1 MYPPRADCRYFS
13 PMCYPTSFSRL
24 LPALGLTLLLLPGCY
39 SRSDM
44 KGEQQA
50 TETPADAAETPV
62 GSAAPT
68 ASEAAPETAG
78 AMAGN
83 QPLQAVN
90 VFLEVSGSMEGF
102 MPKTG
107 ASGEN
112 TRFQQH
118 IAQFLSEVNRTSA
131 AKQKAFFRIKE
142 KPYKDTYQAISGTV
156 RSGIQQPA
164 KSTDLPA
171 VLDTLMTRYYQPG
184 TVSVLISD
192 FIYSP
197 KNAGAIPYIKTD
209 ITDALQRNGAQQGL
223 AVSVYGYT
231 SDFRGTYYPALKA
244 AGKKTACCD
253 TEIPYYIWVLGPADA
268 VRRFDAALLEQQP
281 ARQAH
286 FGVTYP
292 RPAYSL
298 LSKYQNQGSWYYGDA
313 GASKRTADTYRVVAV
328 SEASAQQPVEFVV
341 GLDLKGLPGQYRDV
355 AYLKQNLSL
364 KGVDTDAKLLDVQ
377 AASTQTKASS
387 GPESKYTHFAKIRLT
402 KAPKAARPLM
412 LRLQDQRPAWVAQ
425 WTTRNDGTPAPKT
438 FALSSLLDGLEPQTE
453 GEKRPVFELPLTV
466 QPSE

>member
-1 MYPPRADCRYFS
+1 MPN
-13 PMCYPTSFSRL
+13 PTSFSRL
-24 LPALGLTLLLLPGCY
+24 LPALGLMLLLLPGCY

-44 KGEQQA
+44 QGEQQA
-50 TETPADAAETPV
+50 TETPAATAEAPA
-62 GSAAPT
+62 GSAAPVV
-68 ASEAAPETAG
+68 AEAAPETA
-78 AMAGN
+78 ATTTSP
-83 QPLQAVN
+83 PLRAVN

-118 IAQFLSEVNRTSA
+118 VAQFLSEVNRTAA
-131 AKQKAFFRIKE
+131 AKQKTFFRIKE
-142 KPYKDTYQAISGTV
+142 KPYKDTYQGISGTV
-156 RSGIQQPA
+156 RGGIQQPA
-164 KSTDLPA
+164 KSTELPA
-171 VLDTLMTRYYQPG
+171 VLDTLMSRYYQPG

-281 ARQAH
+281 AKQAH

-292 RPAYSL
+292 QPAYSL
-298 LSKYQNQGSWYYGDA
+298 LSKFQNKGSWYYGDA
-313 GASKRTADTYRVVAV
+313 GASKRSAETYRVVAV

-341 GLDLKGLPGQYRDV
+341 GLDLNGLPGQYRDV
-355 AYLKQNLSL
+355 AYLKQNLRL

-377 AASTQTKASS
+377 AASEQTRASS
-387 GPESKYTHFAKIRLT
+387 GPENKFTHFAKIRLT
-402 KAPKAARPLM
+402 KAPKAARPLV

-425 WTTRNDGTPAPKT
+425 WTTRNDATPAPKT

-453 GEKRPVFELPLTV
+453 VEKRPVFELPLTL
-466 QPSE
+466 QPGE